1 NTFQQ
6 PPGTRAIVVWE
17 SAGESLDVHGQA
29 GEMTGLVRDPRKLEG
44 TRYVRFRVY
53 FQSKYGTGET
63 QSIQSLSLPF
73 RLGGADCLPFGF

>member
-1 NTFQQ
+1 MQFRPEVSRN
-6 PPGTRAIVVWE
+6 GAVVLVDTLAE
-17 SAGESLDVHGQA
+17 NVHGQA

-63 QSIQSLSLPF
+63 QSIQSLSLPL
-73 RLGGADCLPFGF
+73 RLSEADCLPFGF